1 MLTPLYTNYLSVPEF
16 AEVGYLF
23 AVIAVINI
31 IYGFGMDSAFF
42 RFYEKDDEEQSN
54 RVFTL
59 SYISILCISGFFSV
73 VVIIFSGSLAPVM
86 TDLPNGSRIITLAAL
101 IPFLDS
107 LMVIPFAFL
116 RMTRQAKKFAL
127 TRFSLVIVAVVLNVI
142 FVVVLRWGIEG
153 VLWAQIIANAIGGL
167 VFVQIIYTKIN
178 FKFDFKLLWEMLK
191 FGIPTIPAMLSG
203 IILQVGDRWILKP
216 MVSTMEFALYQCNY
230 KLGIPMIMLVS
241 VFEYAWKPFYLSHY
255 KDADAKK
262 LFARILTYFTMIA
275 AVIFLVTSMFMDYLV
290 RMPFVGGKFI
300 NPEYWSGMGII
311 PIVLFAYYFNGV
323 YNNIACGFHIEKKT
337 KYLPLAIGFGA
348 ILNIVMNFILIPF
361 IGYWGAAWTTL
372 GSYFISAVVL
382 YIYSRKI
389 YPIEYEWFRL
399 IKIFLLTCGIYALAM
414 VLTADMPIIYSFI
427 ARVFGLVLFFVI
439 ISTMGFFTQAELRK
453 IKSIFKH

>member
-1 MLTPLYTNYLSVPEF
+1 MSRIKSLASDTMIYGVFTIVARFLTFMLTPLYTNYLSVPEF

-86 TDLPNGSRIITLAAL
+86 TDLPSGSRIITLAAL

-178 FKFDFKLLWEMLK
+178 FKFDFKLLWEM
-191 FGIPTIPAMLSG
+191 
-203 IILQVGDRWILKP
+203 
-216 MVSTMEFALYQCNY
+216 
-230 KLGIPMIMLVS
+230 
-241 VFEYAWKPFYLSHY
+241 
-255 KDADAKK
+255 
-262 LFARILTYFTMIA
+262 
-275 AVIFLVTSMFMDYLV
+275 
-290 RMPFVGGKFI
+290 
-300 NPEYWSGMGII
+300 
-311 PIVLFAYYFNGV
+311 
-323 YNNIACGFHIEKKT
+323 
-337 KYLPLAIGFGA
+337 
-348 ILNIVMNFILIPF
+348 
-361 IGYWGAAWTTL
+361 
-372 GSYFISAVVL
+372 
-382 YIYSRKI
+382 
-389 YPIEYEWFRL
+389 
-399 IKIFLLTCGIYALAM
+399 
-414 VLTADMPIIYSFI
+414 
-427 ARVFGLVLFFVI
+427 
-439 ISTMGFFTQAELRK
+439 
-453 IKSIFKH
+453 